1 MNSVNFDKVKRG
13 DQHEIA
19 KILAIILINCHF
31 KNNKPI
37 CEAAKRLTPSQ
48 ALVLKQIIDKAKSNP
63 DMLKR
68 IHFYEEMLI
77 EKTSPSNFIIQI

>member
-13 DQHEIA
+13 DQQEIA
-19 KILAIILINCHF
+19 KILAIILINCHL
-31 KNNKPI
+31 KNNQPI

-48 ALVLKQIIDKAKSNP
+48 TLVLKQIIGKAQSNP

-68 IHFYEEMLI
+68 THFYEDMLM
-77 EKTSPSNFIIQI
+77 EKTSQSNFITQV